1 MENERSFTKN
11 ESITTKLKGSFTDK
25 KVLYVKE
32 ILFSLKKVLHFKL
45 SNNFQKEN
53 NKWNRSYMI
62 EYIMI
67 KQQVSFI

>member
-53 NKWNRSYMI
+53 NK
-62 EYIMI
+62 
-67 KQQVSFI
+67 